1 MEKSMPEV
9 LLAAGLTW
17 GLRGAG
23 LQVAGLFAHRLHQRV
38 AAPDDVLPLVALHI
52 PHPHSDAAG
61 FRALGK
67 REGEVRQDPAVAG
80 VCAKPGSAQKK
91 LCSMEMSGKGGKLF
105 PLAECHVS
113 APHRWPLAPSLL
125 PAPSAARSS
134 LRPGIRGCAPIPCRC
149 DPPSSSHCPSQRAA
163 NELAQSVRCSVAPG
177 WLQPPRGCG
186 TPPPQ
191 HPRRGA
197 AASASPRVVPRI
209 CRAAPGP
216 GARCLLPFGC
226 LVRLGLR
233 QGCFG

>member
-1 MEKSMPEV
+1 M
-9 LLAAGLTW
+9 AAGLTW

-186 TPPPQ
+186 TPPP
-191 HPRRGA
+191 PSTPGVGLRRQRLRASCHGFAEPLLGPVLGA
-197 AASASPRVVPRI
+197 CCPLDASSGWDYG
-209 CRAAPGP
+209 RAAL
-216 GARCLLPFGC
+216 ANY
-226 LVRLGLR
+226 RL
-233 QGCFG
+233 Q

>member
-1 MEKSMPEV
+1 M
-9 LLAAGLTW
+9 AAGLTW

-67 REGEVRQDPAVAG
+67 REGEVRQDPAVTG

-163 NELAQSVRCSVAPG
+163 NELAQSVLCSVAPG

-186 TPPPQ
+186 TPPPST
-191 HPRRGA
+191 PGVGLRRQRLHASCHGFAEPLLGPVLGA
-197 AASASPRVVPRI
+197 CCPLDASSGWDYG
-209 CRAAPGP
+209 RAAL
-216 GARCLLPFGC
+216 ANY
-226 LVRLGLR
+226 RL
-233 QGCFG
+233 Q